1 MNVENILRVYQMTNS
16 TTFPGEV
23 NIPSNTTFKIG
34 DSVPAF
40 LAGVTTV
47 SASEGNAGTNCSV
60 SVGGNATAKSLAF
73 TIPKGNAGPNGN
85 SGNQGPTG
93 NQGPQGNRGPT
104 GNQGPQGNAG
114 QSVYNTN
121 NALQSNYYIKSN
133 GYQYLDNAGTSQ
145 TFYAQSHRYGAG
157 AGGGGSFS
165 GYHGDDHYVQQN
177 NPFNPAIS
185 MYSAYYLRCSGAY
198 ARSDKRFKTDIKT
211 LDTEKALKK
220 INNIRPVS
228 YYNKEVS
235 KFELG
240 FIAQEVEKELPGSV
254 ITEKNFV
261 SNINRVGSFS
271 DKREAFTFGSDGKL
285 NVKCSKY
292 TFQCR
297 DKTWPTDLKLN
308 DYELLEFKTNC
319 EKGEDTFL
327 GEYRRDICGEPYNQ
341 RGFGRMDI
349 LIDDV
354 GENSEIPDGIKQG
367 DEVYLLNGTRK
378 ADAKLLKY
386 EEVFT
391 VLTAAVQELDKQLQL
406 DSEWIERLE
415 SKLN

>member
-1 MNVENILRVYQMTNS
+1 MTNS

-23 NIPSNTTFKIG
+23 NIPSNNTFKIG

-40 LAGVTTV
+40 LAGVTSV
-47 SASEGNAGTNCSV
+47 SVSEGNAGTNCSV
-60 SVGGNATAKSLAF
+60 AVGGNATAKSLAF

-85 SGNQGPTG
+85 QGNSG
-93 NQGPQGNRGPT
+93 NQGPQGAQ
-104 GNQGPQGNAG
+104 GNQGNQGNRGNTGATGPAG
-114 QSVYNTN
+114 QDVYNTN

-133 GYQYLDNAGTSQ
+133 GYAYISYAGTSQ
-145 TFYAQSHRYGAG
+145 TFYATSNRIGAGG
-157 AGGGGSFS
+157 AGGGVFQ
-165 GYHGDDHYVQQN
+165 GYHGDDHYVSQTN
-177 NPFNPAIS
+177 NFNPAVS
-185 MYSAYYLRCSGAY
+185 MYSEYYLRCSGAY
-198 ARSDKRFKTDIKT
+198 ARSDERFKTDIKT

-228 YYNKEVS
+228 FYNKEVS
-235 KFELG
+235 NFQLG

-254 ITEKNFV
+254 ISEKSFV

-271 DKREAFTFGSDGKL
+271 DKREAFTVGKDGKF

-292 TFQCR
+292 TFKCR

-308 DYELLEFKTNC
+308 DYELLEFKTNG
-319 EKGEDTFL
+319 EKGEDKFL
-327 GEYRRDICGEPYNQ
+327 GEYRRDICGEPSNQ
-341 RGFGRMDI
+341 RGFGQMDI

-354 GENSEIPDGIKQG
+354 GEDSEIQDGLEH
-367 DEVYLLNGTRK
+367 DNEVYLLNGTRK
-378 ADAKLLKY
+378 EDARLLKY

-406 DSEWIERLE
+406 DLEWIERLE